1 MIAQGLAGAAGT
13 AAAAAV
19 CGGGRRVGASRGR
32 VPRVRCVPRSPT
44 EMMSS
49 SSSSSSPSPPLE
61 SAGELT
67 IRRKRP
73 QSTRACG
80 DVRFGQDDKYIV
92 DEEVRRDL
100 KPANILE
107 EIVWSKEV
115 EVDKM
120 REAMPLPMV
129 NTLIKNGAAP
139 PARDFVGALREG
151 ATRNGVNG
159 NAAVGLIAEVKKAS
173 PSKGVLRADFDP
185 AAVARAYEAGGAS
198 CCSVLTDTDY
208 FQGGFENLA
217 LIRRAGVACPL
228 LCKEFIVYPYQIYY
242 GRLKGA
248 DAILLIAAV
257 LPDSDLV
264 YYSKIAHSLGMQVLI
279 EVHTLA
285 ELDRVLGLDV
295 KLDMVGV
302 NNRNLK
308 DFSVDLNLTVELVEK
323 RGAEIQSKGAIC
335 VGESGIFTQEH
346 LRFLATSGVSAA
358 LVGESLIKE
367 PDCELATKKLL
378 GSS

>member
-1 MIAQGLAGAAGT
+1 MEMT
-13 AAAAAV
+13 A
-19 CGGGRRVGASRGR
+19 S
-32 VPRVRCVPRSPT
+32 
-44 EMMSS
+44 ESS
-49 SSSSSSPSPPLE
+49 SSSALE

-120 REAMPLPMV
+120 KEAMPLPMLHS
-129 NTLIKNGAAP
+129 LIKNGMAP
-139 PARDFVGALREG
+139 KARDFVGALREG
-151 ATRNGVNG
+151 AKRNGVNG

-185 AAVARAYEAGGAS
+185 AAIARAYEAGGAS
-198 CCSVLTDTDY
+198 CCSVLTDADY

-217 LIRRAGVACPL
+217 KIRAAQVGCPL
-228 LCKEFIVYPYQIYY
+228 LCKEFIVYPYQIYF

-248 DAILLIAAV
+248 DAVLLIAAV

-264 YYSKIAHSLGMQVLI
+264 YFSKIAHSLDMQVLI

-308 DFSVDLNLTVELVEK
+308 DFSVDLNLTVELMEK
-323 RGAEIQSKGAIC
+323 RGEAILAKGAIC
-335 VGESGIFTQEH
+335 VGESGIFTQDH
-346 LRFLATSGVSAA
+346 MRFLATSGVSAA

-367 PDCELATKKLL
+367 PDCELATKRLL
-378 GSS
+378 GSSP